1 MYHLSNLLPNPQ
13 ISGSVTNMSDI
24 YKVKKSFRIPMVI
37 SVIISLP
44 IFADVI
50 LNEAQMPH
58 MIIAIF
64 LLLIFYILTINSF
77 IRKVTLLKDGI
88 RIRGLLGSR
97 SIKLDDV
104 SFVDGVSI
112 GSKQYI
118 TISVPKRS
126 YIIPNSYAGFDKIT
140 DFFCSHLQEDKT
152 GGGIQLIREK
162 SINRNKDTIIA
173 WITVGILVLVLFI
186 RFHFLFLN

>member
-1 MYHLSNLLPNPQ
+1 
-13 ISGSVTNMSDI
+13 MSDT
-24 YKVKKSFRIPMVI
+24 YKVKKSFRIPMVV

-58 MIIAIF
+58 LAIAIF
-64 LLLIFYILTINSF
+64 LLLIFYILTINSL
-77 IRKVTLLKDGI
+77 IRKVTLSEDGI

-97 SIKLDDV
+97 TSKLDDI
-104 SFVDGVSI
+104 SFIDGVSI

-118 TISVPKRS
+118 TISVPKKT

-140 DFFCSHLQEDKT
+140 NFFCSHLKEDKT
-152 GGGIQLIREK
+152 GEGIRLIRENPV
-162 SINRNKDTIIA
+162 NRNKDTIVA
-173 WITVGILVLVLFI
+173 WITAGVLVLVLFI

>member
-1 MYHLSNLLPNPQ
+1 MN
-13 ISGSVTNMSDI
+13 GI
-24 YKVKKSFRIPMVI
+24 YKVKKSFRIPMLL

-58 MIIAIF
+58 LVIAIF

-77 IRKVTLLKDGI
+77 IRKVTLLEDGI

-104 SFVDGVSI
+104 SFIDGFSI

-118 TISVPKRS
+118 TISVPKRN

-140 DFFCSHLQEDKT
+140 DFFCSHLKEDKT
-152 GGGIQLIREK
+152 GEGIQLIRENPA
-162 SINRNKDTIIA
+162 NRKKDTIVA
-173 WITVGILVLVLFI
+173 WITAGILVLILFI
-186 RFHFLFLN
+186 RFHFLSLN